1 MASLLLSH
9 TPFLPR
15 PSTCPDSRGPPAPS
29 QTSELTTRPATLPR
43 NTPFLSLS
51 PPLGRRPWEGG
62 TGLPH
67 SSVSGIFFSARHVW
81 VSRRLLLHDESGSGT
96 GTNHVSLEGEV
107 TAMTGC
113 RVHSAR
119 SLLTA
124 SCLTVLRACCW
135 HNYVV
140 FPSLGLYCLM
150 FSLLCLYIHRA
161 SLLSTMGLGFVFFF

>member
-29 QTSELTTRPATLPR
+29 HTSELTTRPATLPR
-43 NTPFLSLS
+43 ITPFLSLS

-62 TGLPH
+62 AGLTH
-67 SSVSGIFFSARHVW
+67 SSVSGIFFSTRHVQ
-81 VSRRLLLHDESGSGT
+81 VSIRLLLHDESGSGT

-113 RVHSAR
+113 RVHSHWVFAHR
-119 SLLTA
+119 FLPHGPPGLLLA
-124 SCLTVLRACCW
+124 QLHCFSFPGPVLFD
-135 HNYVV
+135 V
-140 FPSLGLYCLM
+140 
-150 FSLLCLYIHRA
+150 
-161 SLLSTMGLGFVFFF
+161 